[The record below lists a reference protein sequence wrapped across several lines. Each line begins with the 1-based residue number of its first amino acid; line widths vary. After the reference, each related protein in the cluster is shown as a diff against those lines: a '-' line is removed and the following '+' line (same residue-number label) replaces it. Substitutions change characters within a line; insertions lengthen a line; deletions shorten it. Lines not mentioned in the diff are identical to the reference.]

1 MSNETKTKLAQRQ
14 QTAAATN
21 QGRSIKEWII
31 LMKPQIEKALPAVIT
46 AERFTRMAIT
56 AVSTNPKLGECSP
69 ESFCGA
75 MMQAA
80 QLGLEPNTPLGQAY
94 LIPFRNKGRME
105 AQFQTGYKGLI
116 ELAHRSGEFKSI
128 EARVV
133 YENDE
138 FEYEYGLE
146 STLKHKPALKDRGN
160 PIAYYA
166 VYKLVNGGYG
176 FEVMSKEDIDAH
188 AMKYSQAFNS
198 SYSPWK
204 TAYDS
209 MAKKT
214 VLKQLLKYAPIKTE
228 FAKAISAD
236 ETIKAEISP
245 DMLDLPAEA
254 VEIDAEV
261 VSDDITAGVEGET
274 AE

>member
-1 MSNETKTKLAQRQ
+1 MSDAKTKLAQRQ
-14 QTAAATN
+14 EAAINAKPE
-21 QGRSIKEWII
+21 RSIKEWI
-31 LMKPQIEKALPAVIT
+31 LAMKPQIEKALPSVIT
-46 AERFTRMAIT
+46 AERFTRMALT
-56 AVSTNPKLGECSP
+56 AVSTNPQLGECSP
-69 ESFCGA
+69 ASFCGA
-75 MMQAA
+75 MLQAA

-94 LIPFRNKGRME
+94 LIPYRNKGKME
-105 AQFQTGYKGLI
+105 AQFNLGYLGMV
-116 ELAHRSGEFKSI
+116 ELAHRSGEFQSI

-146 STLKHKPALKDRGN
+146 STLKHKPAMKDRGK

-188 AMKYSQAFNS
+188 ARKYSKGFDS

-204 TAYDS
+204 TAYDQ

-214 VLKQLLKYAPIKTE
+214 VLKQVLKYAPIKTE
-228 FAKAISAD
+228 FVKAVNTD
-236 ETIKAEISP
+236 ETIKAEIEP
-245 DMLDLPAEA
+245 DMVDLPSETVEVEAE
-254 VEIDAEV
+254 I
-261 VSDDITAGVEGET
+261 ITDEPVITPEGEII
-274 AE
+274 E